1 MDNSTE
7 GLQTTIPPHIA
18 DMAPAHSL
26 LVQLPAIRNPPSS
39 DIHVLHGLSKGLMV
53 TYDNYT
59 TFAKGFGNM
68 NRLNEVG
75 LLWIDLCFVDGL
87 VAFLVEGFY
96 AWRIWILSRS
106 KALVGVIMFTA
117 LVQLG
122 GAIAAGIR
130 GKEAQVLSKLK
141 EYCFIASSFWLGG
154 SAVCDIII
162 ACSMTWVLYRTKS
175 TYKHTQN
182 IVRRIILLTMETGT
196 VTALAATFDLIFFLI
211 WPDRDGHVILGLN
224 LAKLYC
230 NSLLV
235 ILNSRIKIPGA
246 RGYEENT
253 ALMLELSTGFRT
265 NFTSNLSAGV
275 QDTGLGGRVTGNQN
289 HIPRTEV
296 LVSREAWSDRVGDV
310 KDMKSPMNPDGTI
323 GPPATGT
330 YKHMQLNAPHTFDQ
344 FYEVCF
350 IKQLVSSYHME
361 RQRVDDSDL
370 SRLIYSNGGY
380 GWNKKIDDK
389 AEYLSTSHGAQKSG
403 STVTFRFNGTSVQ
416 VKGTILQ
423 HKQDSKN
430 RPYAEFALDSNMI
443 TTFDIGNSSNN
454 SVLYQQTFYNSPSLP
469 AEKEHILTIAL
480 FDPDEYLWID
490 YIDYIPVPGAAMNT
504 PATSSTLLTN
514 GMTSTP
520 STTTNGVTVSS
531 QPQND
536 DSASSISKSL
546 VSGVSISAA
555 VMMALL
561 VALVWRRRR
570 RRLKASGEEDSLPIT
585 EEQFSQGSGPMSS
598 ISEPSSLDFGSSDQG
613 QAQQMDVSPPPYRET
628 A

>member
-18 DMAPAHSL
+18 DITGPLLIACLFNYLLYGIL
-26 LVQLPAIRNPPSS
+26 LVQTYMYYTAFPKDVRWLQ
-39 DIHVLHGLSKGLMV
+39 VLVYTVVLLDTSQTVMV

-106 KALVGVIMFTA
+106 KALVGVIMLTA

-310 KDMKSPMNPDGTI
+310 KDMK
-323 GPPATGT
+323 
-330 YKHMQLNAPHTFDQ
+330 
-344 FYEVCF
+344 
-350 IKQLVSSYHME
+350 
-361 RQRVDDSDL
+361 
-370 SRLIYSNGGY
+370 
-380 GWNKKIDDK
+380 
-389 AEYLSTSHGAQKSG
+389 
-403 STVTFRFNGTSVQ
+403 
-416 VKGTILQ
+416 
-423 HKQDSKN
+423 DSKM
-430 RPYAEFALDSNMI
+430 RP
-443 TTFDIGNSSNN
+443 
-454 SVLYQQTFYNSPSLP
+454 
-469 AEKEHILTIAL
+469 
-480 FDPDEYLWID
+480 ID
-490 YIDYIPVPGAAMNT
+490 TD
-504 PATSSTLLTN
+504 
-514 GMTSTP
+514 
-520 STTTNGVTVSS
+520 
-531 QPQND
+531 
-536 DSASSISKSL
+536 
-546 VSGVSISAA
+546 
-555 VMMALL
+555 
-561 VALVWRRRR
+561 
-570 RRLKASGEEDSLPIT
+570 
-585 EEQFSQGSGPMSS
+585 
-598 ISEPSSLDFGSSDQG
+598 G
-613 QAQQMDVSPPPYRET
+613 QV
-628 A
+628 